1 MSASGVGTLTAA
13 PPPPNT
19 PPKPSTRS
27 GNAPAG
33 TGDGVALQERP
44 AGPPRPGQVH
54 NLMQTHAERDQLING
69 MLDTSGPG
77 KPSQAEAGSLR
88 SSLGAVDTNVL
99 RFASDSGLKIGV
111 LNPGDEMF
119 QAGVLRR
126 QDPKAIAAR
135 GPEMQAFAQKLDGQ
149 LDQKY
154 GNRLEALKKE
164 VAALPA
170 PPMMGFGLS
179 PAQPDQHAEKRGQLW
194 KEIQEVEGQRGK
206 ELGEAAE
213 KSGLPVKPFV
223 IPTDSKQLFGSPDS
237 QQAALM
243 MATMPMSTSGMA
255 AFHGAKTPE
264 QVKEFHGLLESINGP
279 RLQAAR
285 EDALGGIRQAAAGA
299 KTPEEKAHFEQ
310 MLKGAQANPGSIPLD
325 YRKHNLLVPDMHYVT
340 DDKGKTTT
348 VDLHDKMTLM
358 DWAGQGTRTLKAFDK
373 DNLDG
378 SAIDGQY
385 FSRGGMNKMVV
396 RDRALGSAPVHELGH
411 AIDFQMEKKDPQ
423 FYQGWKAR
431 LEAAHAKTEG
441 LQGKTVSEYA
451 KTNPREYIAEGF
463 AHYYEDPKAL
473 KAADPAL
480 FALTEELIARANT
493 LGAKR

>member
-1 MSASGVGTLTAA
+1 MSSSGVGTLTAA
-13 PPPPNT
+13 PPPPIT
-19 PPKPSTRS
+19 PPKPPDR
-27 GNAPAG
+27 GGQAPAG
-33 TGDGVALQERP
+33 RGDGVALQERP

-69 MLDTSGPG
+69 MLMSDGSG
-77 KPSQAEAGSLR
+77 KPSQTEAASLR
-88 SSLGAVDTNVL
+88 SSLGAVDTGVL

-126 QDPKAIAAR
+126 QDPKAIQAR
-135 GPEMQAFAQKLDGQ
+135 GPELQAFAQKLDAQ

-154 GNRLEALKKE
+154 GNRLDSVKKE
-164 VAALPA
+164 LAALPEA
-170 PPMMGFGLS
+170 PMAGFGMSS
-179 PAQPDQHAEKRGQLW
+179 PDPHAEKRGNLFQQL
-194 KEIQEVEGQRGK
+194 QTLEGQRGK
-206 ELGEAAE
+206 ELGDAVE

-223 IPTDSKQLFGSPDS
+223 IPTDSKQMLGSPAA
-237 QQAALM
+237 QQMALVQAM
-243 MATMPMSTSGMA
+243 MPMSTAGMA
-255 AFHGAKTPE
+255 AIHGAKTPE

-285 EDALGGIRQAAAGA
+285 EDALGGMRQAAERA
-299 KTPEEKAHFEQ
+299 KTPEEKAHFENL
-310 MLKGAQANPGSIPLD
+310 LKLSREKPEAIPLD
-325 YRKHNLLVPDMHYVT
+325 YRKHNLLVPDMHYVA

-358 DWAGQGTRTLKAFDK
+358 DWSGSGTRTQKAFDE

-378 SAIDGQY
+378 SVIEGQY

-396 RDRALGSAPVHELGH
+396 RDTALGKGAPVHELGH
-411 AIDFQMEKKDPQ
+411 AIDFQMEQKDPQ

-431 LEAAHAKTEG
+431 LEAAHARTEG
-441 LQGKTVSEYA
+441 LEGKTVSEYA
-451 KTNPREYIAEGF
+451 KTNPREYAAEGF
-463 AHYYEDPKAL
+463 AHYYEDPKGL

-480 FALTEELIARANT
+480 FALTEELIARASA
-493 LGAKR
+493 LGGRR